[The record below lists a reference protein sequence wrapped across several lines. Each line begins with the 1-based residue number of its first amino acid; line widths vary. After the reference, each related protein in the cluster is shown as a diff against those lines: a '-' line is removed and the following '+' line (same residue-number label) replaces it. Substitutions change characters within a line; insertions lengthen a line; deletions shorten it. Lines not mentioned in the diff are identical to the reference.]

1 MLQIQKDI
9 KEYEILVG
17 HYKKAQTLLTRE
29 RAHAIILSMQGET
42 VPHIAKI
49 LLRKIDTV
57 RSWVTSYSQD
67 RLTSIF
73 PKYSGNTNASKLTPE
88 QLLKIIQTIQSNPD
102 TEDGLP
108 SAFWSVSKL
117 KTYLQAEYG
126 VIYESERSYHHLFA
140 VSHYSFKLP
149 EGFDRR
155 RNDELV
161 KARMPEVYK
170 EMQDCISLGY
180 EVFVADECN
189 LSWETEY
196 RRVWLPKGEKTI
208 MRVNRQ
214 KIKQH
219 YFGALNVSTKK
230 EELVKLD
237 WQNTK
242 NIIEALREITTRYK
256 DKKLCFIWDNA
267 TWHRSK
273 ELRALLGKN
282 EDGQDNEFAHIRFIW
297 LPPYSPDYNPQEHVW
312 KVAKQAVKNNVTSTF
327 NELKDIFEKA
337 ISGKTFDYQITRI

>member
-1 MLQIQKDI
+1 MLQIQKDK
-9 KEYEILVG
+9 KEYEVLVG
-17 HYKKAQTLLTRE
+17 HYKKAQTLLIRE

-42 VPHIAKI
+42 VPRIAEI
-49 LLRKIDTV
+49 LLRKTDTV
-57 RSWVTSYSQD
+57 RGWITSYSQD

-88 QLLKIIQTIQSNPD
+88 QLAEIIQTIRCAPD

-108 SAFWSVSKL
+108 SAFWSVGKL

-126 VIYESERSYHHLFA
+126 VVYESERSYHHLFA

-170 EMQDCISLGY
+170 EMQDCISEGY

-196 RRVWLPKGEKTI
+196 RRVWLPKGKKTV

-230 EELVKLD
+230 EELVRLD

-242 NIIEALREITTRYK
+242 NIIEALRAITKRYK
-256 DKKLCFIWDNA
+256 GKKLCFIWDNA

-312 KVAKQAVKNNVTSTF
+312 KVAKQAVKNNVTASF
-327 NELKDIFEKA
+327 SELKDIFEQA
-337 ISGKTFDYQITRI
+337 ISGKRFDYQITRI

>member
-1 MLQIQKDI
+1 MIKIQKI
-9 KEYEILVG
+9 EKEYGLLVE
-17 HYKKAQTLLTRE
+17 HYRNAQNQLIRD
-29 RAHAIILSMQGET
+29 RAHCIILSMQGRST
-42 VPHIAKI
+42 PDIAAI
-49 LLRKIDTV
+49 LLRREESV
-57 RSWVTSYSQD
+57 RDWVKSYAIN

-73 PKYSGNTNASKLTPE
+73 PKYSGNTNASKLSPE
-88 QLLKIIQTIQSNPD
+88 QLAEIIKTIQSTPD
-102 TEDGLP
+102 VEDGLP
-108 SAFWSVSKL
+108 SEFWSVGKL
-117 KTYLQAEYG
+117 KSYLQAEYG
-126 VIYESERSYHHLFA
+126 VVYESERSYHHLFA

-161 KARMPEVYK
+161 KARIPEVYK
-170 EMQDCISLGY
+170 EMQSCISLGY

-219 YFGALNVSTKK
+219 YFGALNVTTKK

-242 NIIEALREITTRYK
+242 NIIEALREMTKRYPG
-256 DKKLCFIWDNA
+256 KKLCFIWDNA

-273 ELRALLGKN
+273 ELRELLGQNKN
-282 EDGQDNEFAHIRFIW
+282 GKDNEFAHIRFIW

-327 NELKDIFEKA
+327 NELKDIFEQA
-337 ISGKTFDYQITRI
+337 ISGRTFDYTIQRI

>member
-1 MLQIQKDI
+1 MIKIQKVVE
-9 KEYEILVG
+9 EYVLLVE
-17 HYKKAQTLLTRE
+17 HYKNAQSQLIRD
-29 RAHAIILSMQGET
+29 RAHCIILSMQDRST
-42 VPHIAKI
+42 PDIAAI
-49 LLRKIDTV
+49 LLRREETIRD
-57 RSWVTSYSQD
+57 WVKSYLVD
-67 RLTSIF
+67 RLASIF

-88 QLLKIIQTIQSNPD
+88 QLAEIIQTIQSTPD
-102 TEDGLP
+102 SENGLP
-108 SAFWSVSKL
+108 SSFWSVGKL
-117 KTYLQAEYG
+117 KSYLQAEYG
-126 VIYESERSYHHLFA
+126 VVYESERSYHHLFA

-161 KARMPEVYK
+161 KARMPEVYR
-170 EMQDCISLGY
+170 EMHSCISEGY

-219 YFGALNVSTKK
+219 YFGALNVTTKK
-230 EELVKLD
+230 EELVRLD

-242 NIIEALREITTRYK
+242 NIIEALRVITKRYPGR
-256 DKKLCFIWDNA
+256 KLCFIWDNA

-273 ELRALLGKN
+273 ELRALLGQDK
-282 EDGQDNEFAHIRFIW
+282 DGQDNEFAHIRFIW

-312 KVAKQAVKNNVTSTF
+312 KVAKQAVKNNVTATF
-327 NELKDIFEKA
+327 KELKDIFEQA
-337 ISGKTFDYQITRI
+337 ISGKTFDYTIQRI

>member
-1 MLQIQKDI
+1 
-9 KEYEILVG
+9 
-17 HYKKAQTLLTRE
+17 
-29 RAHAIILSMQGET
+29 
-42 VPHIAKI
+42 
-49 LLRKIDTV
+49 V
-57 RSWVTSYSQD
+57 RSWVISYSQD

-73 PKYSGNTNASKLTPE
+73 PKYSGNTNASKLSPE
-88 QLLKIIQTIQSNPD
+88 QLTEIIQTIQSTPD

-108 SAFWSVSKL
+108 SSFWSVSKL

-126 VIYESERSYHHLFA
+126 VVYESERSYHHLFA

-170 EMQDCISLGY
+170 EMQECISSGY

-219 YFGALNVSTKK
+219 YFGALNVTSKK
-230 EELVKLD
+230 EELIRLD

-242 NIIEALREITTRYK
+242 NIIEALRDMTKRYK
-256 DKKLCFIWDNA
+256 GKKLCFIWDNA

-273 ELRALLGKN
+273 ELRALLGQNK
-282 EDGQDNEFAHIRFIW
+282 DGQDNEFAHIRFIW

-327 NELKDIFEKA
+327 SELKDIFEQA
-337 ISGKTFDYQITRI
+337 ISNKQFDYQITRI

>member
-1 MLQIQKDI
+1 MIKIQKI
-9 KEYEILVG
+9 EKEYELLVE
-17 HYKKAQTLLTRE
+17 HYKNAQSQLIRD
-29 RAHAIILSMQGET
+29 RAHCIILSMQGRPAPDIAAILIRREET
-42 VPHIAKI
+42 VREWIK
-49 LLRKIDTV
+49 
-57 RSWVTSYSQD
+57 SYGSN

-73 PKYSGNTNASKLTPE
+73 PKYAGNTNASKLTPE
-88 QLLKIIQTIQSNPD
+88 QLEEIVRVIQSPPG
-102 TEDGLP
+102 TEAGLP
-108 SAFWSVSKL
+108 AQFWSVGKL
-117 KTYLQAEYG
+117 KSYLQAEYG
-126 VIYESERSYHHLFA
+126 VVYESERSYHHLFA

-170 EMQDCISLGY
+170 EMQQCISEGY

-208 MRVNRQ
+208 LRVNRQ

-219 YFGALNVSTKK
+219 YFGALNVVTKK
-230 EELVKLD
+230 EELIRLD

-242 NIIEALREITTRYK
+242 NIIEALREMTKRYPG
-256 DKKLCFIWDNA
+256 KKCCFIWDNA

-273 ELRALLGKN
+273 ELRALLGQNK
-282 EDGQDNEFAHIRFIW
+282 DRQDNEFAHIRFIW

-312 KVAKQAVKNNVTSTF
+312 KVAKSAVKNNITSTF
-327 NELKDIFEKA
+327 NGLKDIFEQA
-337 ISGKTFDYQITRI
+337 ISGRTFDYQIQRI

>member
-1 MLQIQKDI
+1 VIKIQKI
-9 KEYEILVG
+9 EKEYELLVE
-17 HYKKAQTLLTRE
+17 HYKNAQSQLIRD
-29 RAHAIILSMQGET
+29 RAHCIILSMQGRPTPDIAVILIRREET
-42 VPHIAKI
+42 VRDWIK
-49 LLRKIDTV
+49 
-57 RSWVTSYSQD
+57 SYGSN

-88 QLLKIIQTIQSNPD
+88 QLEEIVRVIQSPPD
-102 TEDGLP
+102 TEASLP
-108 SAFWSVSKL
+108 SQFWSVGKL
-117 KTYLQAEYG
+117 KSYLQAEYG
-126 VIYESERSYHHLFA
+126 VVYESERSYHHLFA

-170 EMQDCISLGY
+170 EMQQCISEGY

-208 MRVNRQ
+208 LRVNRQ

-219 YFGALNVSTKK
+219 YFGALNVATKK
-230 EELVKLD
+230 EELVRLD

-242 NIIEALREITTRYK
+242 NIIEALREMTKRYPQK
-256 DKKLCFIWDNA
+256 NLCFVWDNA

-273 ELRALLGKN
+273 ELRALLGQNK
-282 EDGQDNEFAHIRFIW
+282 DRQDNEFAHIRFIW

-312 KVAKQAVKNNVTSTF
+312 KVAKSTVKNNVTSTF
-327 NELKDIFEKA
+327 NELKDIFEQA
-337 ISGKTFDYQITRI
+337 ISGRIFDYQIQRI